1 MAAAEEYPTHAG
13 GLRRGEASRRDAV
26 WRAQRRDEE
35 GSGEVVHEEAELRRR
50 LVVGAEVAEESGV
63 REEAAPALA
72 DEGGAGK
79 RGRERRQAEQ
89 DLPEDVVVVRKVR
102 RRRRRAGC
110 LAHLDLG
117 EGPPI
122 TSSPAPALRFLS
134 GPRGGRPS
142 ESAATDFCTSS

>member
-50 LVVGAEVAEESGV
+50 LVVGAEAAEESGV

-134 GPRGGRPS
+134 APRGGRPS
-142 ESAATDFCTSS
+142 ESAASVFCKSP